1 MLRCRIEEFN
11 CVGGDAMGQSSSRS
25 KLTVQDTTWLSKFN
39 LDDVMIR
46 QKDRQDRHDN
56 DMIVGVLSG
65 GG

>member
-1 MLRCRIEEFN
+1 
-11 CVGGDAMGQSSSRS
+11 MGQSSSRS

-39 LDDVMIR
+39 LDDVIIR

>member
-1 MLRCRIEEFN
+1 MD
-11 CVGGDAMGQSSSRS
+11 GDAMGQSSSRS

-39 LDDVMIR
+39 LDDVIIR